1 MRNTLRLLHLLGFVA
16 FAGSS
21 ASWLV
26 LAAAAGGA
34 SPANLVFAR
43 EVIDLGLLWLT
54 VPGMWLAVLVG
65 ATIAQ
70 SGWATFGDRW
80 VLVKTAAAIVM
91 VINTHMVL
99 LPTAGEAVE
108 LARIAQTQG
117 GIPADYH
124 EAAAT
129 ERVAG
134 ALNLVL
140 ALVAAVSGLWKYGR
154 RRRRAVPSG

>member
-1 MRNTLRLLHLLGFVA
+1 MRNTLRLLHLLGFVV
-16 FAGSS
+16 FVGSG
-21 ASWLV
+21 ASWLM
-26 LAAAAGGA
+26 LAAAAEGA

-43 EVIDLGLLWLT
+43 EVIDRGLLWLT

-70 SGWATFGDRW
+70 SGWAAFGDRW
-80 VLVKTAAAIVM
+80 VLVKTTVAIVV

-99 LPTAGEAVE
+99 LPTAGEALE
-108 LARIAQTQG
+108 LAQASRTQG
-117 GIPADYH
+117 EILARYH
-124 EAAAT
+124 DLAGT

-134 ALNLVL
+134 ALNIVL

-154 RRRRAVPSG
+154 RRRAVVTG